1 MTKERNQKNPPLI
14 FRGERI
20 FPSLNELPFCFSRP
34 RELRAISGEM
44 RGGNLQGQGGKSK
57 SLRGQRFSRF
67 ILLALPCPLQN
78 SPLVRIQREQ
88 AIFDKGRKPRR
99 PPLLIMKSNTP
110 EQPKSIAGATIG
122 HLMAKVQGLRLMAL
136 LRYVSSGILS
146 TVLPLPSRNDLIQ
159 LKHHQIFKLA

>member
-1 MTKERNQKNPPLI
+1 MLFKAKGTASHLWGDARGKLAGAGRKEQESQRAKVFSVHSSCSTLPLTKLSARTY
-14 FRGERI
+14 
-20 FPSLNELPFCFSRP
+20 
-34 RELRAISGEM
+34 
-44 RGGNLQGQGGKSK
+44 
-57 SLRGQRFSRF
+57 
-67 ILLALPCPLQN
+67 
-78 SPLVRIQREQ
+78 REQ

-159 LKHHQIFKLA
+159 LKHHQIFKHREH